1 MDRERAE
8 GKVIRRTKE
17 AAHEVGRKMGM
28 GTSSSLTPVS
38 HLNLSHGS
46 LFDLS
51 PQFTFNP
58 ERFENSEEEEDWCLD
73 KHREKKKGVGLQGSN
88 ESSIQLQSREWGTL
102 RLPSPLAVSG
112 GL

>member
-46 LFDLS
+46 LLNLS
-51 PQFTFNP
+51 LQFTFNP
-58 ERFENSEEEEDWCLD
+58 ERFENSEEEEEDWCLD
-73 KHREKKKGVGLQGSN
+73 KHQEKKKGVGLQRSN
-88 ESSIQLQSREWGTL
+88 GSSIQLQNRE
-102 RLPSPLAVSG
+102 
-112 GL
+112 